1 MLNWLVATVHLFA
14 QGAGPGAVIERSRDR
29 PLLMALSLARSV
41 AWLLVAAVLVIAP
54 AQPTRAS
61 EPIRVLFVGNS
72 LVYYGNLPGV
82 FDALAAANGHA
93 TRSTM
98 IASGGETL
106 AGHLEGGQVA
116 EVLASGH
123 FDYVVLQERGGDLVS
138 GFGPDARDAAHE
150 AFAALVAMTR
160 EDGATP
166 VLFGTYQPHEH
177 SSARLVEAEAALA
190 AQHDVAH
197 VAVSEQL
204 RAAVATRPDVEWY
217 AEDSMHPGPDHAL
230 LTSALLYRTVFGDEP
245 RSAPLVIDTPP
256 VRPGHPRHQHTYSA
270 ERVRQVLAATSAAG
284 P

>member
-1 MLNWLVATVHLFA
+1 MLSWLVATFHLFA
-14 QGAGPGAVIERSRDR
+14 MGAGLGAVTVRSRDR
-29 PLLMALSLARSV
+29 SPLMACSVARSV

-61 EPIRVLFVGNS
+61 EPMRVLFVGNS

-93 TRSTM
+93 TRSTI

-116 EVLASGH
+116 EVLASGR

-150 AFAALVAMTR
+150 AFAALATMAR

-177 SSARLVEAEAALA
+177 SSARLVETEAALA
-190 AQHDVAH
+190 AQHGVAH

-204 RAAVATRPDVEWY
+204 REAVAARPDVEWY
-217 AEDSMHPGPDHAL
+217 AEDGMHPGPDHAL
-230 LTSALLYRTVFGDEP
+230 LTSALLYRAIFG
-245 RSAPLVIDTPP
+245 SAPRAAPLLIDTPP
-256 VRPGHPRHQHTYSA
+256 VRPGQSRYQHAYPA
-270 ERVRQVLAATSAAG
+270 ERVQEVLGTIAPAA